1 MPVLVTGGEGFIGS
15 HLVEALVAGGR
26 ASARASATTRRS
38 VGAGWLDQS
47 DVRASVEVMPGDV
60 RDAGRVREAV
70 DGCDVVFHLAALIGI
85 PYSYVAPESYI
96 QTNVQGSFNVADAC
110 RRVGVSRLV
119 HTSTSETYG
128 TARFVPITEEHP
140 LQPQSPYSASKI
152 GGDMMALSLHHAF
165 ELPVAVARPFNTYG
179 PRQSTRAVIPTI
191 LSQLIGG
198 ATEVKLGSLTPTR
211 DFNYAT
217 DTAAGMMAIA
227 ECDACVGAV
236 TNIGSGEEIS
246 IGDLA
251 ALLDRSR
258 PAPTRR
264 SSSTSHACA
273 PKAAKSTAS
282 SPTTP
287 RIRRTNRLVAPS
299 PAPRRPRPHHRLG
312 QRPPH
317 RPRNRQ
323 LLRLNR
329 TGLLTY
335 VSGGLVHPA
344 RERLTASSLL
354 DDFAGLSAAVQ
365 LKTPLDMVDASAATR
380 RSNTSARAAWAAL
393 LSGSASTAICAS

>member
-1 MPVLVTGGEGFIGS
+1 MSSWGGVPVLVTGGEGFIGS
-15 HLVEALVAGGR
+15 HLCEALVAAGARVRVLSYYTSFGR
-26 ASARASATTRRS
+26 
-38 VGAGWLDQS
+38 AGWLEQSEVRDQI
-47 DVRASVEVMPGDV
+47 EVLPGDV
-60 RDAGRVREAV
+60 RDAGRVQEAV

-110 RRVGVSRLV
+110 RRAGVSRLV

-128 TARFVPITEEHP
+128 TAQFVPITEEHP

-227 ECDACVGAV
+227 QCDACVGTV
-236 TNIGSGEEIS
+236 TNIGSGQEIS

-251 ALLDRSR
+251 
-258 PAPTRR
+258 
-264 SSSTSHACA
+264 
-273 PKAAKSTAS
+273 
-282 SPTTP
+282 
-287 RIRRTNRLVAPS
+287 
-299 PAPRRPRPHHRLG
+299 
-312 QRPPH
+312 
-317 RPRNRQ
+317 Q
-323 LLRLNR
+323 LLIEATGADAKVVVDDTRVRPEGSEVDRLLADNTR
-329 TGLLTY
+329 ITSLTGWSPQVSLREGLALT
-335 VSGGLVHPA
+335 
-344 RERLTASSLL
+344 TAWIKDHLAELETGNYS
-354 DDFAGLSAAVQ
+354 V
-365 LKTPLDMVDASAATR
+365 
-380 RSNTSARAAWAAL
+380 
-393 LSGSASTAICAS
+393 